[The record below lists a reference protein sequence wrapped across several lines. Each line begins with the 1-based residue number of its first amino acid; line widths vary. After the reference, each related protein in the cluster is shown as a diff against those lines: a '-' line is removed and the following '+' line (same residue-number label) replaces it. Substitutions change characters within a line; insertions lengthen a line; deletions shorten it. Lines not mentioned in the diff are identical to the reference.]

1 MEGDAES
8 PGANG
13 PNPLRQWGGW
23 AVLTGAAALLLVFVQ
38 IVVPTL
44 EPAPS
49 AAAQIG
55 EIAGEIRRSAWRSF
69 FGLSA
74 PQPEPAP
81 AMVWGAL
88 ALVAPLLGIAALV
101 LSVISAIAREHR
113 RYAAFGA
120 GLGGAA
126 VAFQFIWLVA
136 LLEIVMLLP
145 PV

>member
-1 MEGDAES
+1 MERDAES

-23 AVLTGAAALLLVFVQ
+23 AVLTGAAAVLLVFVQ

-55 EIAGEIRRSAWRSF
+55 EIAGEIRRSAWQSF

-74 PQPEPAP
+74 PRPEPAP
-81 AMVWGAL
+81 AMVWGAP
-88 ALVAPLLGIAALV
+88 ALVAPLLG
-101 LSVISAIAREHR
+101 ARR
-113 RYAAFGA
+113 SFC
-120 GLGGAA
+120 
-126 VAFQFIWLVA
+126 
-136 LLEIVMLLP
+136 P
-145 PV
+145 